1 MISTACQ
8 PPLGRTAENGLYVVA
23 YPRKRTV
30 QKQSQVLDTL
40 IRLRKPGS
48 LPLSVLDCSCGIGT
62 QAIGLALRGYR
73 VEGTDLSP
81 QAIQRAR
88 REALE
93 AGVSAR
99 FAVADFRALD
109 TQVPGT
115 FDLVISCDNA
125 PLHLLTGEDLRLGV
139 RNMRSKLTPGGLLL
153 VSIRDYDRL
162 LQEKPPATMPAVYDG
177 PEGKRVIFQVWE
189 WEPDG
194 PTYRVHFFILRVR
207 EGQWQT
213 FHQTMVYRA
222 LPHDELTDALREEG
236 FSDIRWHM
244 PDETDYFQPIVTA
257 LRIG

>member
-1 MISTACQ
+1 MTDSVQHFYDELAPYYHLIF
-8 PPLGRTAENGLYVVA
+8 RDW
-23 YPRKRTV
+23 KRTV
-30 QKQSQVLDTL
+30 QQQAQALDTL
-40 IRLRKPGS
+40 IHLRKPGS

-88 REALE
+88 REAVD

-99 FAVADFRALD
+99 FAVADLRALD
-109 TQVPGT
+109 TQVPGI

-125 PLHLLTGEDLRLGV
+125 LPHLLTEEDLRLGV
-139 RNMRSKLTPGGLLL
+139 RNMWSKLNPDGLVL

-162 LQEKPPATMPAVYDG
+162 LQEKPPATMPTVYDG
-177 PEGKRVIFQVWE
+177 PEGKRVIFQIWE

-194 PTYRVHFFILRVR
+194 RTYRVHYFILRVR

-222 LPHDELTDALREEG
+222 LPRDELTNTLRDVG

-244 PDETDYFQPIVTA
+244 PDETGYFQPIVTA

>member
-1 MISTACQ
+1 
-8 PPLGRTAENGLYVVA
+8 
-23 YPRKRTV
+23 
-30 QKQSQVLDTL
+30 
-40 IRLRKPGS
+40 
-48 LPLSVLDCSCGIGT
+48 
-62 QAIGLALRGYR
+62 
-73 VEGTDLSP
+73 
-81 QAIQRAR
+81 
-88 REALE
+88 
-93 AGVSAR
+93 
-99 FAVADFRALD
+99 
-109 TQVPGT
+109 
-115 FDLVISCDNA
+115 
-125 PLHLLTGEDLRLGV
+125 
-139 RNMRSKLTPGGLLL
+139 

-222 LPHDELTDALREEG
+222 LPRDELTDALREEG

-244 PDETDYFQPIVTA
+244 PNETDYFQPIVTA